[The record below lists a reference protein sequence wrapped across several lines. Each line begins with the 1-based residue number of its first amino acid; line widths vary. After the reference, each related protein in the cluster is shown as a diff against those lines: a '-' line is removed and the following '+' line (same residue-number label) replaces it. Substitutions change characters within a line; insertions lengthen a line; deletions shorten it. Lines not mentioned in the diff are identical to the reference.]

1 MGISEFLFPVAQLSY
16 GTIMSEIDAGIDVLV
31 GGIRDEI
38 RMPCY
43 VDPELAGE
51 VGAFSIKDDI
61 HLLYPIQVVGEL

>member
-31 GGIRDEI
+31 RGIRDEI
-38 RMPCY
+38 RMPCH

-51 VGAFSIKDDI
+51 VRAFSIEDDI